1 MSVIDEVLDSLDSL
15 KSRNPTSVVDM
26 LCKLHDTNGADISSV
41 LRIAN
46 GFNSPSGDDRRTRS
60 ELDSN
65 PFPDF
70 GAEQTPAK
78 SALPSPEERVSSV
91 NRDSFMAALE
101 ETILSYQ
108 ELLEKHNRDF
118 DVVHAQKTPETEDET
133 IARLRAAQLALL
145 KYPIAGQAIYAAL
158 IREGRQFAKTS
169 EGASIRDQLGNSPIV
184 AKARTLFEG
193 MNGGMLSEHNS
204 QLPSTYIDGFLDAL
218 DKDLE
223 MVLSELGGVDDI
235 V

>member
-1 MSVIDEVLDSLDSL
+1 MSVIDEVLDSLGSL
-15 KSRNPTSVVDM
+15 KSRNPASVVDM
-26 LCKLHDTNGADISSV
+26 LCKLHDTKGVDLASV
-41 LRIAN
+41 LELAN
-46 GFNSPSGDDRRTRS
+46 GFSGQSSGNRFAKSNLDDS
-60 ELDSN
+60 

-70 GAEQTPAK
+70 SAEQTATASIPQGSNGK
-78 SALPSPEERVSSV
+78 LGPM
-91 NRDSFMAALE
+91 NRESFISALE

-118 DVVHAQKTPETEDET
+118 DAVHAQKTPESEDET
-133 IARLRAAQLALL
+133 IARLRGAQLALL

-158 IREGRQFAKTS
+158 IREGRQYAKTP
-169 EGASIRDQLGNSPIV
+169 EGASMREKLGNSPAV

-193 MNGGMLSEHNS
+193 MSGGMLAEHNS

-223 MVLSELGGVDDI
+223 VVLSELGGVDDI
-235 V
+235 A

>member
-26 LCKLHDTNGADISSV
+26 LCKLHDTKGVDVSSV
-41 LRIAN
+41 LALAN
-46 GFNSPSGDDRRTRS
+46 GLTGKFGGS
-60 ELDSN
+60 ELAKKNLDDS

-70 GAEQTPAK
+70 GAEQASQAGIK
-78 SALPSPEERVSSV
+78 STSNATLGTV
-91 NRDSFMAALE
+91 NRDSFMSALE
-101 ETILSYQ
+101 ETMISYQ

-118 DVVHAQKTPETEDET
+118 DAIHAQKMPESEDET

-158 IREGRQFAKTS
+158 IREGRQYAKTP
-169 EGASIRDQLGNSPIV
+169 EGASMREKLGHSPVV

-193 MNGGMLSEHNS
+193 MSGGMLAEHNS

-223 MVLSELGGVDDI
+223 VVLSELGGVDDI